1 MTYRVRF
8 EAYALVQ
15 LHGLPSVAF
24 DALLDRV
31 VELVEAPWD
40 AVVMPPLRFSC

>member
-15 LHGLPSVAF
+15 LHGLPSGAF

-31 VELVEAPWD
+31 VELVEAHEN
-40 AVVMPPLRFSC
+40 AAA